1 LVLHC
6 LAIVVFGLMCGSEL
20 NVAVLTHPLFNR
32 QSPEA
37 HVRVRAGLAALMG
50 RVVPFWMVSSTLL
63 CLLLLLPCFQVF
75 GPPRRLVE
83 IAAAIQVAAVVF
95 SLLGPVPINNRIARW
110 TLETRPND
118 WNTQERRWDLYHWI
132 RTFGLLIGFTLLVI
146 SLGLR

>member
-20 NVAVLTHPLFNR
+20 NVAALTHPLLDR

-37 HVRVRAGLAALMG
+37 HVRVRGGLAALMG
-50 RVVPFWMVSSTLL
+50 RVMPFWMVSSTLL
-63 CLLLLLPCFQVF
+63 CLLLLLPSSHLF
-75 GPPRRLVE
+75 GPPRCLVA
-83 IAAAIQVAAVVF
+83 IAASIQVAAVVF

-110 TLETRPND
+110 TIETRPDD